1 MLFAYPE
8 SALANR
14 NVAKSRI
21 YQHQTVKT
29 DIKNLF
35 TTQVEKITWLY
46 KLSDS
51 TLNVTASEQL
61 PELQVFQIQLKQD
74 SLDERVLRA
83 IDAAI
88 PSPIIFEVHTADE
101 VQTVAAF
108 KPFGKTQKSQLSRY
122 FASPWFPKN
131 AQRQPLPFANS
142 IEALYGKLLN
152 PLLPYPAKE
161 NESIARHIE
170 RIGRI
175 EKLERAIKRCE
186 SRLRKEKQLNKQAPI
201 NRELRALKEELSE
214 LI

>member
-1 MLFAYPE
+1 M
-8 SALANR
+8 
-14 NVAKSRI
+14 
-21 YQHQTVKT
+21 
-29 DIKNLF
+29 
-35 TTQVEKITWLY
+35 
-46 KLSDS
+46 
-51 TLNVTASEQL
+51 
-61 PELQVFQIQLKQD
+61 FQIQLKQS

-101 VQTVAAF
+101 VQAVAAF

-122 FASPWFPKN
+122 FASPWYSKDT
-131 AQRQPLPFANS
+131 QRQPLPFANS
-142 IEALYGKLLN
+142 IEDLYGKLLN

-161 NESIARHIE
+161 NENIAEHIE
-170 RIGRI
+170 RIGQI

-201 NRELRALKEELSE
+201 NRELRALKKELSK

>member
-35 TTQVEKITWLY
+35 TTQVEKIKWLY

-61 PELQVFQIQLKQD
+61 PELQVFQIQLKQS

-88 PSPIIFEVHTADE
+88 PSPIIFEVHTIDE
-101 VQTVAAF
+101 VQTIAAF

-122 FASPWFPKN
+122 FASPWYPKETE
-131 AQRQPLPFANS
+131 RQPLPFANN

-161 NESIARHIE
+161 NENIAEHIE
-170 RIGRI
+170 RIGQI

-186 SRLRKEKQLNKQAPI
+186 SRLRREKQLNKQAPI
-201 NRELRALKEELSE
+201 NRELRALKKELSQ
-214 LI
+214 LV